1 MKIKLKGSA
10 VVLNP
15 WDKIVP
21 ALGFALW
28 NQKLGS
34 LFVVVIEPFLL
45 RRIKHFSFYKL
56 LAHGNE
62 A

>member
-1 MKIKLKGSA
+1 MEENQNEDLIKKLKRSA

-15 WDKIVP
+15 GDKVVP
-21 ALGFALW
+21 ALSFALR

-45 RRIKHFSFYKL
+45 RRIKHFSI
-56 LAHGNE
+56 N
-62 A
+62 